1 MSSLTELFKKIR
13 RDSSSSPVE
22 FLIVGLGNPGPKYE
36 NTRHNVGFCALDTL
50 ASDLG
55 ASCDRLKFNGKI
67 VKTAINEIGCILL
80 KPQRFMNDSGRA
92 VEQVR
97 EYYRLSPSQIIV
109 FSDDISLEPGKIRI
123 KRKGSHGGHN
133 GLKDITKAIG
143 SEEFLRIKIG
153 VGKKPRPDY
162 DLAKWVLGKFSEA
175 DKKAVDSACK
185 NAAEAAKLLVK
196 GEIDRA
202 MNMFN

>member
-36 NTRHNVGFCALDTL
+36 NTRHNAGFCALDTL

-55 ASCDRLKFNGKI
+55 ATCDRLKFNGKI
-67 VKTAINEIGCILL
+67 VKTDINGIGCILL
-80 KPQRFMNDSGRA
+80 KPQTFMNDSGRA
-92 VEQVR
+92 VEQAR

-133 GLKDITKAIG
+133 GLKDITEAIG

-162 DLAKWVLGKFSEA
+162 DLVKWVLGKFSEA

>member
-36 NTRHNVGFCALDTL
+36 NTRHNAGFCALDTL

-55 ASCDRLKFNGKI
+55 ATCDRLKFNGKI
-67 VKTAINEIGCILL
+67 VKTDINGIGCILL
-80 KPQRFMNDSGRA
+80 KPQTFMNDSGRA
-92 VEQVR
+92 VEQAR

-133 GLKDITKAIG
+133 GIKDITEAIG

-162 DLAKWVLGKFSEA
+162 DLVKWVLGKFSEA

-185 NAAEAAKLLVK
+185 NAAEAAKLLVH